1 MEISLTKND
10 KKYKIKLGGNMISKE
25 KSPKIVDTK
34 KAIIIITC
42 FVIFCAFSILLA
54 VIGILSKNTTY
65 ASAIAEQQAQQ
76 AVDYSNIESDI
87 DIMDILNKN
96 TKEEYVEE
104 FIVEETTQEYI
115 TVYEEDNSLPKGM
128 VKVLQ
133 EGIDGKEQQTI
144 KKIYVN
150 GQLNTEERTDSKII
164 KPSIN
169 KIVAV
174 GTSPYTSNYK
184 VKVGDTLYVTPN
196 TLSVMSQPN
205 KDAEKILTIYSES
218 EVKLIEIQKEW
229 YKISYNNYT
238 GYAPANCF
246 IYIKPKSLIQNNS
259 GTEENYSKEQLLSK
273 LNFSMNLNEPSG
285 LTLEQFR
292 RILSANDRDKNKI
305 FENNADYF
313 YYIEKQY
320 KINGVFVAALGIHES
335 GWGTSKICLNK
346 RNLFGYGAYDRDPYN
361 SAYSYND
368 YSESIDLIARVLVK
382 YYLNP
387 AGTSIYDGQVAS
399 GAYYYGSTLTDVN
412 RKYATDKN
420 WANSIYTWMQF
431 LYNNL

>member
-10 KKYKIKLGGNMISKE
+10 KKYKIKLGDNMDFKQ
-25 KSPKIVDTK
+25 KNRKVVDTK
-34 KAIIIITC
+34 KAIILITC
-42 FVIFCAFSILLA
+42 CVILCAFCILLA
-54 VIGILSKNTTY
+54 VINIFNKNTSY
-65 ASAIAEQQAQQ
+65 ASATPEQE
-76 AVDYSNIESDI
+76 VVYHHIESDI
-87 DIMDILNKN
+87 NIIDILNQN
-96 TKEEYVEE
+96 TKEEYIEE
-104 FIVEETTQEYI
+104 FTTEETTLEYTTI
-115 TVYEEDNSLPKGM
+115 YEEDASLPKGM

-133 EGIDGKEQQTI
+133 EGVDGMEQQTI
-144 KKIYVN
+144 KKTYIN
-150 GQLNTEERTDSKII
+150 GQLSEEERTDSKII

-184 VKVGDTLYVTPN
+184 VKVGDTLYATPN
-196 TLSVMSQPN
+196 TLSIVNQTN
-205 KDAEKILTIYSES
+205 KEAEKILTIYADA
-218 EVKLIEIQKEW
+218 EVQLIEIQKEW
-229 YKISYNNYT
+229 YKISYNNYV

-246 IYIKPKSLIQNNS
+246 TYLKPQSLLQNNS
-259 GTEENYSKEQLLSK
+259 GTEENYTKQQLLENLS
-273 LNFSMNLNEPSG
+273 FSMDLNVPSG

-292 RILSANDRDKNKI
+292 AILSNNDNDKNKI
-305 FENNADYF
+305 FESNADYF

-320 KINGVFVAALGIHES
+320 QINGVFVAALGIHES

-361 SAYSYND
+361 SAYSYSD

-399 GAYYYGSTLTDVN
+399 GAYYHGATLTGVN
-412 RKYATDKN
+412 TKYATDKN
-420 WANSIYTWMQF
+420 WANSIYTWMKF